1 MTTTSTTTT
10 RRWRPCLFPSL
21 ASLLLLLVTL
31 APTGRAF
38 FFALP
43 TSLSSTC
50 QAAAATPSSSS
61 IASSLSSYPWRACST
76 STARPT
82 STRTY
87 AAAAAAAAGG
97 NDEEEDGLPDESDA
111 PEPAS
116 TTDTWRSNGQE
127 PPPPPAKH
135 PTQLNLTG
143 LPAKVMGSVFKL
155 KVTSCP
161 PLFRRPWSRQ
171 PTSTSFS
178 TAWAYDVKEKLL
190 LTNSH
195 CVMDAV
201 VINVKKPGNSNL
213 FKAEVLGKSDHSD
226 LALLRVPDDGFWE
239 GVEAIRM
246 EPEDVKLGE
255 LVTVIGY
262 PRGGEKICL
271 TKGIVSRLHFNG
283 EYLSIQID
291 AVRTKQGREGGREGR
306 EGREGGR
313 EGGERKMHLPSTRH
327 VRMSA
332 VIYTHHP
339 SLPPSLRSTRRST
352 LGTAAGR
359 S

>member
-1 MTTTSTTTT
+1 M
-10 RRWRPCLFPSL
+10 
-21 ASLLLLLVTL
+21 
-31 APTGRAF
+31 
-38 FFALP
+38 
-43 TSLSSTC
+43 
-50 QAAAATPSSSS
+50 
-61 IASSLSSYPWRACST
+61 
-76 STARPT
+76 ARPT

-87 AAAAAAAAGG
+87 ATAAAGG

-111 PEPAS
+111 PEPS
-116 TTDTWRSNGQE
+116 PTTDTWRSNGQE

-135 PTQLNLTG
+135 PTQLDLTG

-226 LALLRVPDDGFWE
+226 LALLRVPDEGFWE

-291 AVRTKQGREGGREGR
+291 AVRTREGR
-306 EGREGGR
+306 EGARERGR
-313 EGGERKMHLPSTRH
+313 EEG
-327 VRMSA
+327 
-332 VIYTHHP
+332 YT
-339 SLPPSLRSTRRST
+339 S
-352 LGTAAGR
+352 
-359 S
+359 